1 MTSPTILL
9 DWHEHVA
16 TITLNRPDQL
26 NSFTAGMHWELR
38 EALDKVER
46 QRARA
51 LILTGAGRGFCAGQ
65 DLSELNV
72 TPGQMTDL
80 GQLIDEQFNPLV
92 RRLRAMP
99 LPVIAAVNG
108 VAAGAGANL
117 ALACDIV
124 MAAENACFLQAF
136 VKIGLL
142 PDSGGTWFLPQRI
155 GVARAMGLAML
166 GEKLDA
172 KTALAWG
179 LIWSVYH
186 DAKILMTEVNCMAD
200 HLAKQPTRALAAIK
214 RAMHAA
220 PTQSL
225 DAQLDLERDLQ
236 RELGNSRDYAE
247 GVDAF
252 LNKRVAHFTGE

>member
-9 DWHEHVA
+9 DWHDHVA

-26 NSFTAGMHWELR
+26 NSFTAGMHQELR
-38 EALDKVER
+38 DALDKVER
-46 QRARA
+46 QHARA

-65 DLSELNV
+65 DLAELSF

-92 RRLRAMP
+92 RRLRALP

-124 MAAENACFLQAF
+124 MAAESACFLQAF

-172 KTALAWG
+172 KTALSWG
-179 LIWSVYH
+179 LIWGVYR
-186 DAKILMTEVNCMAD
+186 DAKILMTEVSAMAE
-200 HLAKQPTRALAAIK
+200 HLSKQPTRALAAIK

-236 RELGNSRDYAE
+236 RELGNSHDYAE
-247 GVDAF
+247 GVNAF
-252 LNKRVAHFTGE
+252 LHKRPAHFTGE

>member
-9 DWHEHVA
+9 DWHERVA

-26 NSFTAGMHWELR
+26 NSFTAGMHRELR
-38 EALDKVER
+38 NALDKVER

-65 DLSELNV
+65 DLSELNF

-155 GVARAMGLAML
+155 GVARARPVGH
-166 GEKLDA
+166 
-172 KTALAWG
+172 
-179 LIWSVYH
+179 V
-186 DAKILMTEVNCMAD
+186 
-200 HLAKQPTRALAAIK
+200 R
-214 RAMHAA
+214 R
-220 PTQSL
+220 
-225 DAQLDLERDLQ
+225 
-236 RELGNSRDYAE
+236 
-247 GVDAF
+247 
-252 LNKRVAHFTGE
+252 

>member
-9 DWHEHVA
+9 DWHDRVA
-16 TITLNRPDQL
+16 TITLNRPEQL
-26 NSFTAGMHWELR
+26 NSFTAGMHHELR
-38 EALDKVER
+38 QALDHVER
-46 QRARA
+46 QHARA

-65 DLSELNV
+65 DLSELNF

-80 GQLIDEQFNPLV
+80 GTLIDEQFNP
-92 RRLRAMP
+92 RALP

-124 MAAENACFLQAF
+124 MASENACFLQAF

-179 LIWSVYH
+179 LIWGVYH
-186 DAKILMTEVNCMAD
+186 DSKILMTEVAAMAD

-247 GVDAF
+247 GVTAF
-252 LNKRVAHFTGE
+252 LHKRPAHFTGE